1 MFIGGFGA
9 VEFVAEKG
17 GQLGCHCSASFPRLS
32 YYKDFS
38 IKGGST
44 FLLLSETLLFTDK
57 YNIKYFILLSRTGPT
72 S

>member
-9 VEFVAEKG
+9 VEFAAEKG
-17 GQLGCHCSASFPRLS
+17 GQLGCHCSASH
-32 YYKDFS
+32 YKGFS

-57 YNIKYFILLSRTGPT
+57 YNIK
-72 S
+72 